1 MKKNIFLAAIFLC
14 FMACSKKDKVANAIA
29 EKPELDL
36 SITRFDQLFFESK
49 PENLNALKQKFP
61 YFFPEETPDSVWVN
75 KLQHPLWRDLYQEVQ
90 KKFTH
95 FDSIKTQ
102 LTTAVKYMQYY
113 FPETKTPKIITVIS
127 EMDYH
132 NKVIYT
138 DSLVVIS
145 LELYLG
151 KSHKFYQFPDYIKR
165 NFESKFI
172 ASDLVSSFA
181 TTKIKP
187 VTSSNFIS
195 QMVYAGKQLYV
206 KDLLLPDLNDAE
218 KIGYTPEQIT
228 WCKEN
233 ESYIWR
239 YFIENQLL
247 YSSDKKLNSRFIE
260 PAPFS
265 KFYLEIDNQS
275 PGEIGAWIGWQMVR
289 AYMENNKISL
299 QEMLQMDEKELF
311 EKSMYKPEKNAA
323 E

>member
-14 FMACSKKDKVANAIA
+14 FMACSKKDKVANVIA

-61 YFFPEETPDSVWVN
+61 YFFPEGTPDSVWVN

-95 FDSIKTQ
+95 FDSIKIQ

-151 KSHKFYQFPDYIKR
+151 KNHKFYEFPDYIKR
-165 NFESKFI
+165 NFEPKFI
-172 ASDLVSSFA
+172 ASDLVSSFT

-218 KIGYTPEQIT
+218 KIGYTPEQII

-275 PGEIGAWIGWQMVR
+275 PGQIGAWIGWQMVR

-299 QEMLQMDEKELF
+299 QDMLQMDEKELF
-311 EKSMYKPEKNAA
+311 EKSMYKPEKNA